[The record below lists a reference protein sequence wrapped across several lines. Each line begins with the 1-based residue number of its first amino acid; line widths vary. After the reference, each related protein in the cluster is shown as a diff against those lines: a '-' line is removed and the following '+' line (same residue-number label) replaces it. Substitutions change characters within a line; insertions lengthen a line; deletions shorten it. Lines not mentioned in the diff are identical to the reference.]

1 MDRPARAI
9 TIPALALAIAAGLL
23 AGCASPRETA
33 KPTPELDEALE
44 KYEAEFRPSDHDPEP
59 ASKGGQT
66 GVETI
71 TEPDTASV
79 EPSSNGSTEMVP
91 GFRVQIFSS
100 ANIDEANAKKAEG
113 EALFPEELFY
123 VEYDPPT
130 YKVRAGNFQNR
141 FEAERFAKQASARG
155 FQNAWTVPERVYKQ
169 PPAPSHP
176 GPGSEEKQ

>member
-1 MDRPARAI
+1 MDRSARAI
-9 TIPALALAIAAGLL
+9 TTSAIALAFAAGLL
-23 AGCASPRETA
+23 AGCAAPKETA
-33 KPTPELDEALE
+33 KPAPALDETL
-44 KYEAEFRPSDHDPEP
+44 KRYEAEFRPSDYDPEP
-59 ASKGGQT
+59 AGKAGRT

-71 TEPDTASV
+71 TEPDTSSV
-79 EPSSNGSTEMVP
+79 ETTSGDSREMVP

-113 EALFPEELFY
+113 EASFPEEWFY

-155 FQNAWTVPERVYKQ
+155 FQDAWTVPERVYKQ
-169 PPAPSHP
+169 PPPPSRP
-176 GPGSEEKQ
+176 QTSQEEKK